1 MNRLGLM
8 VDAASALFASTFT
21 LGAAFLITCAVAWV
35 ARVERKGR
43 GRG

>member
-8 VDAASALFASTFT
+8 VDAATALLASLFI
-21 LGAAFLITCAVAWV
+21 LGLAFLVTCAVVWV

-43 GRG
+43 RHG